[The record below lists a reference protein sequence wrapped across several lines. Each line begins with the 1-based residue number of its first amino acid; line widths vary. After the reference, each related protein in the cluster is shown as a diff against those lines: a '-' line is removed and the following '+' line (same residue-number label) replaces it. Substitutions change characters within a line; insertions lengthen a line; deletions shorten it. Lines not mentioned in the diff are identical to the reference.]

1 MTGKQRFEAVM
12 NHQKSDKLPLFIPTV
27 ACTVASEILGRKAIT
42 GADSLHFAEELA
54 ICQGKDAHQEFEG
67 RFYQDSADLHRA
79 LRVDI
84 VRVTWRA
91 NGKAAKQ
98 LDENTL
104 LFGDENGPHYIKRFY
119 PESQTYGIVHDT
131 RKPRSPE
138 DLLEIYEKALQ
149 EPEYVPTAEDALAS
163 IQTSVRVFDSHK
175 GENLGEILPGGGFG
189 IGMTDPVLLELAITD
204 PDVLRETYMR
214 AARYEAAR
222 MKHLVKLGYR
232 FFNGGIDMASN
243 QGPIYSPKTFREV
256 MAEPLTFFAEACK
269 KENAIFSYR
278 SDGNIWPIFDIMFGE
293 CGVQAFGEVDRDATM
308 TVEAIRKRNPNV
320 IILGNM
326 SSAFLHHATEE
337 EVRLETRK
345 QLEEAGGSHFIP
357 GPSNAVMPGT
367 PVKNLFA
374 MVEEFEK
381 F

>member
-12 NHQKSDKLPLFIPTV
+12 DYQKPDKLPLYIPTV
-27 ACTVASEILGRKAIT
+27 ACTVASEILGRNAVT

-54 ICQGKDAHQEFEG
+54 LCQGKDAYEDFEG
-67 RFYQDSADLHRA
+67 RFYQDSADLYRA
-79 LRVDI
+79 LRVDV

-91 NGKAAKQ
+91 NSKASKQ
-98 LDENTL
+98 LDDYTL
-104 LFGDENGPHYIKRFY
+104 LFGDENGEHYIKRFY
-119 PESQTYGIVHDT
+119 PEPQTYGVVHDA
-131 RKPRSPE
+131 RKPKSPE
-138 DLLEIYEKALQ
+138 ELLEIYTKAL
-149 EPEYVPTAEDALAS
+149 EKPEYVPTAEDAIAS
-163 IQTSVRVFDSHK
+163 IQKSVRIFDSHK
-175 GENLGEILPGGGFG
+175 GEELGEILPGGGFG
-189 IGMTDPVLLELAITD
+189 IGMTDPILLELALME
-204 PDVLRETYMR
+204 PEVLRETYMR
-214 AARYEAAR
+214 AARYEIAR

-256 MAEPLTFFAEACK
+256 MVEPLALFAEACK
-269 KENAIFSYR
+269 KEKAIFCYR
-278 SDGNIWPIFDIMFGE
+278 SDGNMWPVFDMMFGE

-308 TVEAIRKRNPNV
+308 TVEAIRKQGPNV

-326 SSAFLHHATEE
+326 SSAFLHRATEA
-337 EVRLETRK
+337 EVRVETRK
-345 QLEEAGGSHFIP
+345 QLEESGGTHFIP

-374 MVEEFEK
+374 MVEEIEK